1 MRADTLSAMCLL
13 IVASR
18 VDPAIPLVVGA
29 NRDERLDRPATAVT
43 VLRDAAP
50 RIVGGRD
57 DEAGGTWLAV
67 NEDGVVAGL
76 TNRPSRDGRD
86 PTKRTRGELPLAL
99 AQHRDARSAA
109 ADLAARVRPEDYNP
123 AWLLVGDRTS
133 LFGID
138 MTAGTSPAVTALG
151 PGVHVLEN
159 NPLGAPSAKVDH
171 VRALLGERALRPGDD
186 LLGGVRGVLMDHSV
200 PVGFEDGEATA
211 LGENGGGGDPEGVL
225 RRPAVTLAACVH
237 TEAYGTRSSSVV
249 AVPADDGPPRVWVAD
264 GPPCTAAFEDATGLW
279 RGGRPA
285 R

>member
-1 MRADTLSAMCLL
+1 MCLL
-13 IVASR
+13 IAVSR
-18 VDPAIPLVVGA
+18 LDPDTPLVIGA

-43 VLRDAAP
+43 VLQDAAP

-57 DEAGGTWLAV
+57 EEAGGTWLAV

-171 VRALLGERALRPGDD
+171 VRALLGDVARRRGDE
-186 LLGGVRGVLMDHSV
+186 LLGLLRRILADHSV
-200 PVGFEDGEATA
+200 PVGYEDGEVMA
-211 LGENGGGGDPEGVL
+211 LEAVADPDEGF

-237 TEAYGTRSSSVV
+237 TETYGTRSGSVV
-249 AVPADDGPPRVWVAD
+249 AVPAGARAPRVWVAD
-264 GPPCTAAFEDATGLW
+264 GAPCTAPFEDAADLW
-279 RGGRPA
+279 RAPDA
-285 R
+285 